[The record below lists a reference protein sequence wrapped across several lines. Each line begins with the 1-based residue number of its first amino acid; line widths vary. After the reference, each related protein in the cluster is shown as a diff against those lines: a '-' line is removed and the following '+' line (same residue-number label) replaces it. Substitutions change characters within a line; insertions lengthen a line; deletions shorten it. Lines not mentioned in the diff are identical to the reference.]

1 MKMIPPMLYH
11 TDSKAEQT
19 VFNHLKQS
27 FVDKDQYVVIH
38 SVKLHHHP
46 KKRFAEIDFLLCTNY
61 GLFVLEIKGG
71 RVSCQNGIWH
81 YQDKTGHTNTGGSP
95 FHQADTAMQA
105 LRQSL
110 LVKFDKAWVDKI
122 CFGYGVILTDSRLPN
137 HVIETLECEK
147 PMICHGGEHQSLQ
160 KWLLT
165 FLNYWQNRNK
175 KIMPMV
181 DMMSDEMLFDIVQ
194 YIRPNFISFDDVDEK
209 IEEGFDVKPVNKDR
223 TVDKYKKEQ
232 NIKSDV
238 YIATLNIQEYNHEIE
253 QNTVVQPIINH
264 QSSQS
269 ASMDEFLNQCLVD
282 FYEKKVGDD
291 YILAKDITIITDDKQ
306 KREEIKNTL
315 KNKGVLIKE
324 SDSYS
329 FKRRRANEM
338 TLMTMQDLPVIRNKI
353 LIAIIKKDSQQKQQT
368 LIEQNA
374 IRTARLFYY

>member
-11 TDSKAEQT
+11 TESKAEQT

-27 FVDKDQYVVIH
+27 FVDKDQYVVMH

-46 KKRFAEIDFLLCTNY
+46 KKRFGEIDFLLCTNY

-71 RVSCQNGIWH
+71 RVSCQNGIWY

-160 KWLLT
+160 KWLLA
-165 FLNYWQNRNK
+165 FFNYWQKRNK

-181 DMMSDEMLFDIVQ
+181 DRMSDKMLSDIVQ
-194 YIRPNFISFDDVDEK
+194 YIRPNFVSCDDVDE
-209 IEEGFDVKPVNKDR
+209 D
-223 TVDKYKKEQ
+223 KKEQ
-232 NIKSDV
+232 NINNDF
-238 YIATLNIQEYNHEIE
+238 YITTSNIQEKNHEIK
-253 QNTVVQPIINH
+253 QNATDQPIINR
-264 QSSQS
+264 QSLQN

-291 YILAKDITIITDDKQ
+291 YILAKDITIITDDK
-306 KREEIKNTL
+306 KKCDEIKSTL

-329 FKRRRANEM
+329 FKRRRADEM
-338 TLMTMQDLPVIRNKI
+338 TLMTMQDLPVIHNKI
-353 LIAIIKKDSQQKQQT
+353 LIAVIKKDNQEKQQT

-374 IRTARLFYY
+374 THIAQLFYY